1 VSGSVGVTQEKF
13 RDDSPQRLDRA
24 LSSATTLYSRLEIPS
39 TADTEQIRRAYRQK
53 SKLYHPDTT
62 SLHPKIAT
70 QKFNELNEAYAI
82 LSNPEH
88 RMQYDLRLSAAVE
101 SRKPM
106 DISATTTNRSKP
118 IPVGNLDP
126 KERPLSPGE
135 MFALFI
141 LGLTFAVCLVL
152 ALILGLARGEMILQ
166 ASLPTVTKNASSE
179 RLFQDLSQDP
189 SRTDSSRSLKK
200 SAIIEKDKALAARFS
215 LKDSAG
221 LSSVPLIH

>member
-1 VSGSVGVTQEKF
+1 VTQEKF
-13 RDDSPQRLDRA
+13 KDDSPQRLDRA
-24 LSSATTLYSRLEIPS
+24 LSSATTLYSRLEISS

-62 SLHPKIAT
+62 SLHPEIAT

-88 RMQYDLRLSAAVE
+88 RMQYDLRLSTAAE

-106 DISATTTNRSKP
+106 DKVSATATNRSKP
-118 IPVGNLDP
+118 VPVGNLDP

-179 RLFQDLSQDP
+179 RLFQDLSPHLSQHP
-189 SRTDSSRSLKK
+189 SRTDASLSLKK